1 MNNTNE
7 YSMPIKPFLFT
18 EKQVHDEVRH
28 FLKKQ
33 DKSNDNTK
41 NIKIKKCA
49 WTAIRITQ
57 NVKPYVSEVDAKSEL
72 RHTIKRFYN
81 QHYKGGL
88 F

>member
-1 MNNTNE
+1 
-7 YSMPIKPFLFT
+7 MPTKSYRFT
-18 EKQVHDEVRH
+18 EKQVHDEVRRYINT
-28 FLKKQ
+28 Q
-33 DKSNDNTK
+33 DKFDDSAK
-41 NIKIKKCA
+41 NIKIKKCT

-57 NVKPYVSEVDAKSEL
+57 DVKPYVSEVDAKNEL